1 MDALSLFEELRV
13 MAKNGLV
20 DAENPYDR
28 GRYERLLEIAS
39 IGYGEALDQPPED
52 ARKRLA
58 DELGYVTPKT
68 GAKAVLTDDGGRRL
82 LVMKRADDGTWCLP
96 SGYTEPGES
105 PPETAVRETRE
116 ETGLDVRVLD
126 LIGVYYRPAGTY
138 GPHDFVGIAYRC
150 ERVGGELA
158 LSHEGE
164 ALDYR
169 PVEAIT
175 DWHADHERVAR
186 DALCE

>member
-1 MDALSLFEELRV
+1 MDSLALFEELRV

-20 DAENPYDR
+20 DADNPYDR
-28 GRYERLLEIAS
+28 ERYERLLELAS
-39 IGYGEALDQPPED
+39 MGYGEVLERPPAEVHD
-52 ARKRLA
+52 RLA

-68 GAKAVLTDDGGRRL
+68 GAKAVVTDDEGRL
-82 LVMKRADDGTWCLP
+82 LVMKRVDDRRWCLP

-105 PPETAVRETRE
+105 PEETAIRETRE
-116 ETGLDVRVLD
+116 ETGLDVRVAD
-126 LIGVYYRPAGTY
+126 LVGVYYRPPGRY

-150 ERVGGELA
+150 ERGGGDLS
-158 LSHEGE
+158 LSHEG
-164 ALDYR
+164 LDLAYR

-186 DALCE
+186 DALD